1 MDGFEVIGLRLEL
14 VVLPW
19 VGIPLLVIGV
29 VLLVLGNTVFA
40 DRSYSFKFDHMGF
53 TIPGIFATLI
63 GGGAVL
69 TWLVMFIPFQSQY
82 HQWYSATGEVTA
94 VTNVF
99 EGGSGEMSP
108 GYVVEVDSVEQPL
121 LFTDPRVL
129 RSQGEQLTMTCS
141 LEWVPSGADRLNC
154 WIAG

>member
-1 MDGFEVIGLRLEL
+1 MDGFEVIGLRLDLIIVPL
-14 VVLPW
+14 VT
-19 VGIPLLVIGV
+19 V
-29 VLLVLGNTVFA
+29 VLLAVGVPLAVLGATKWRDKYIDMWHGAGVVGLIIA
-40 DRSYSFKFDHMGF
+40 ILG
-53 TIPGIFATLI
+53 GIAGLVWV
-63 GGGAVL
+63 VL
-69 TWLVMFIPFQSQY
+69 LAPFQSQY
-82 HQWYSATGEVTA
+82 HHWYSANGEVTS

-129 RSQGEQLTMTCS
+129 RSQGEHLTITCS